1 MVLIRLRYSCYKAI
15 GKPIKIFPMF
25 ICFTSL
31 YFLKS
36 KTLFL
41 KITGFLSVVYHR
53 FHPSKPALQN
63 RRKAL
68 SHAVFSAS
76 YQNYALHMGRVDGI
90 DVCGSFFVASVRGN
104 MSIGFSVIFE
114 KTTFKE
120 TYQMINMPISSAETI
135 QACCSI

>member
-1 MVLIRLRYSCYKAI
+1 
-15 GKPIKIFPMF
+15 MF

-76 YQNYALHMGRVDGI
+76 YQNYALHMERAAWI
-90 DVCGSFFVASVRGN
+90 DVFHIVGSRKHVIGTFF
-104 MSIGFSVIFE
+104 SIGRREHIDI
-114 KTTFKE
+114 
-120 TYQMINMPISSAETI
+120 YNYNANYYICNWRQ
-135 QACCSI
+135 